1 MNWKIFDFRY
11 GRANRRQ
18 FLFWHIIAGILI
30 SVYGSFA
37 LFISPIVSLV
47 SLITGIY
54 ILAVIY
60 ARRMRDVGY
69 SGKQAPLLFVPA
81 VLVQISALPHLIAT
95 VMPEQFADYESI
107 FLAGGYIVTATMIPF
122 LFAYAATAVALILAP
137 GSLGPNQYG
146 YPPSSFSLKS
156 MVSGSDDGVWKQV
169 IEKVNL
175 RISQKDQKEQARLEK
190 IRAQEARRM
199 QNHDIKG

>member
-18 FLFWHIIAGILI
+18 FLFWHIIAGLLI

-37 LFISPIVSLV
+37 VFISPIISLV
-47 SLITGIY
+47 SLIIGIY

-69 SGKQAPLLFVPA
+69 SAKQAPLLFVPA
-81 VLVQISALPHLIAT
+81 VLVQISALPQLISSIL
-95 VMPEQFADYESI
+95 PEQYTDYESI
-107 FLAGGYIVTATMIPF
+107 FVASGYIITATMIPF
-122 LFAYAATAVALILAP
+122 LFAYAATAIALILAP

-146 YPPSSFSLKS
+146 YPPSAFSLKS
-156 MVSGSDDGVWKQV
+156 MIADSDDGAWKQA
-169 IEKVNL
+169 IDKVNM
-175 RISQKDQKEQARLEK
+175 RISQKDEKEHARLEK

-199 QNHDIKG
+199 QNQDIKG